1 MKEVRI
7 RNEDKRMRWIC
18 ACRRIDV
25 VDELGF
31 EANAPHGRYDSGH
44 FDPLVSDFKFTFC
57 SLPLE
62 FISFA
67 VRTFC
72 ICGNRRRRSS
82 PTFGRLLAASPT
94 AINYQRLFFYLTE
107 TQDWQN
113 ITRLKRN
120 DKLME
125 EIPEQAVLITDE
137 DLDITFSANAANG
150 LMV

>member
-1 MKEVRI
+1 MQAH
-7 RNEDKRMRWIC
+7 
-18 ACRRIDV
+18 ACLRV
-25 VDELGF
+25 LGF
-31 EANAPHGRYDSGH
+31 EVNALHGRYDSGR
-44 FDPLVSDFKFTFC
+44 FDPFVSDFFTFC

-67 VRTFC
+67 VHTFYL
-72 ICGNRRRRSS
+72 CGNRRHQQPLIFKR
-82 PTFGRLLAASPT
+82 FL
-94 AINYQRLFFYLTE
+94 YLTE
-107 TQDWQN
+107 TQNWQN

-120 DKLME
+120 NKLME